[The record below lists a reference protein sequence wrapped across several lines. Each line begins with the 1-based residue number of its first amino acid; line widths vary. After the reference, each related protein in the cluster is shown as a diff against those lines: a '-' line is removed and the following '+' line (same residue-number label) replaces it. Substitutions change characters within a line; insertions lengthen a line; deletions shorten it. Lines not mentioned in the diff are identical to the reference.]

1 MLHSRII
8 NNKIIACM
16 RGAGVYYTVK
26 KSSYFEK
33 LSLEQHTFVM
43 MHTRNLQVLGK
54 EMYQLYQN
62 ISPLTYSE
70 VFHRRGINYNLPI
83 NSEFALPNVRS
94 VFHGSE
100 SISYFKPKN
109 CSHRLCNTFSI

>member
-1 MLHSRII
+1 
-8 NNKIIACM
+8 M

-70 VFHRRGINYNLPI
+70 VFHRRGINYNLLI

>member
-1 MLHSRII
+1 M
-8 NNKIIACM
+8 
-16 RGAGVYYTVK
+16 
-26 KSSYFEK
+26 
-33 LSLEQHTFVM
+33 
-43 MHTRNLQVLGK
+43 LGK

-94 VFHGSE
+94 AFHGSE

-109 CSHRLCNTFSI
+109 CSHRLCNTFSIYDSLQLLHAPFKHFYFVLKIYRI